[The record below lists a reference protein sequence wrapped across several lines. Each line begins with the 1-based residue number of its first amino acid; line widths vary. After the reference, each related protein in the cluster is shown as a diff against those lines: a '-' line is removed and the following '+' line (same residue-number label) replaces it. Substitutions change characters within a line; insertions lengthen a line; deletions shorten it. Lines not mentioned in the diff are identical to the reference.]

1 MQSTESEEIGL
12 HPLREDKMIKA
23 LIFDVDETLVY
34 YEGYDGREWFE
45 KWAKREIENL
55 GVSVYFETY
64 KKMVKGK
71 LPRSWVENLGVN
83 HVEFWKAI
91 DRANLKYRKWAAEQ
105 GLIKAFLDVDVLKSF
120 KEMGL
125 KMAAVSNASQ
135 DCTEFVL
142 KLFDLK
148 RYFDVVLGK
157 DYKYLDGAK
166 PNPYLIKKSLKALEV
181 SPKEALVVGDSLS
194 DILAA
199 HRARTKAVQVMR
211 FGKIE
216 GADYYVENLNELV
229 QLVRSLI
236 DKDL

>member
-1 MQSTESEEIGL
+1 
-12 HPLREDKMIKA
+12 MIKA

-157 DYKYLDGAK
+157 DYKL
-166 PNPYLIKKSLKALEV
+166 
-181 SPKEALVVGDSLS
+181 
-194 DILAA
+194 
-199 HRARTKAVQVMR
+199 
-211 FGKIE
+211 
-216 GADYYVENLNELV
+216 
-229 QLVRSLI
+229 SLI
-236 DKDL
+236 HISEPTRRS